1 MSTKTKRIEL
11 RLSESE
17 AKALERLAE
26 KSRLSNSEV
35 IRRLIK
41 DCRICEAPPV
51 DYYNLIVELRSVGSI
66 INQILNTAIIQNS
79 VDIDYLKN
87 TIEGYRKTEHM
98 IWEAFSPEKMK

>member
-17 AKALERLAE
+17 SKALEKLAE

-51 DYYNLIVELRSVGSI
+51 DYYNLIVELRNVGSR

-79 VDIDYLKN
+79 VDIEYLKN
-87 TIEGYRKTEHM
+87 TIESYRKTEHM